1 MRDRLVAAIL
11 AFLNEEDLLTVGDV
25 RAALETEI
33 DAAGPGALL
42 ELKAR
47 LDADLGWNYYPR
59 DPLAQRIHHLLADRF
74 LQATSRV
81 LGVEHL
87 AALQSGPVAIF
98 GNHLSYADA
107 NVVEV
112 LLQRSGGGGAPLA
125 NRLTAIAGPKV
136 FSSRQRR
143 FSSLCFG
150 TIKVPQST
158 EVSSAE
164 AVLSVREVARA
175 ARQAI
180 DVAHARLDAGDA
192 LLIFAE
198 GTRTRTGGMQ
208 RFLPGVARYLKVP
221 GIRILPVGLTGSEAL
236 FPVGTDRIQPAHMVM
251 RIGRPIPADALL
263 DRGRGDRR
271 LTMDAIGLAVAELLP
286 PEYRGVYGNE
296 RSFAE
301 ATRVLHQL
309 NVHP

>member
-1 MRDRLVAAIL
+1 MRDRLIAAVL
-11 AFLNEEDLLTVGDV
+11 AFLNDQDLLTVEDV

-42 ELKAR
+42 DLKER
-47 LDADLGWNYYPR
+47 LAADLGWSYYPR
-59 DPLAQRIHHLLADRF
+59 DSLAQRIHHLLADRF
-74 LQATSRV
+74 LQAGSRI
-81 LGVEHL
+81 LDIEHL
-87 AALQSGPVAIF
+87 ADVQAGPLAIV

-112 LLQRSGGGGAPLA
+112 LLQRSGGTTLA

-143 FSSLCFG
+143 FSSLSFG

-158 EVSSAE
+158 EVSSDE
-164 AVLSVREVARA
+164 AVLSAREVARA

-221 GIRILPVGLTGSEAL
+221 GIRILPVGIAGPEAL

-251 RIGRPIPADALL
+251 RLGRAMSADALL
-263 DRGRGDRR
+263 DRAGGDRR

-296 RSFAE
+296 HSFVDAS
-301 ATRVLHQL
+301 RVLHD
-309 NVHP
+309 

>member
-1 MRDRLVAAIL
+1 MRDKLVAAIL
-11 AFLNEEDLLTVGDV
+11 AFLNSQDLLTVEDV
-25 RAALETEI
+25 RAALEMEI
-33 DAAGPGALL
+33 DAAGPGALVD
-42 ELKAR
+42 LKER
-47 LDADLGWNYYPR
+47 LAADLGWAYYPR

-74 LQATSRV
+74 LQAGSRA

-87 AALQSGPVAIF
+87 TGLQPGPVAIF

-112 LLQRSGGGGAPLA
+112 LLQRSGNVLLA

-150 TIKVPQST
+150 TIKVPQSA
-158 EVSSAE
+158 EVSSDE

-180 DVAHARLDAGDA
+180 DVAHARLEAGDA

-198 GTRTRTGGMQ
+198 GTRSRTGGMQ
-208 RFLPGVARYLKVP
+208 RLLPGVARYLQVP
-221 GIRILPVGLTGSEAL
+221 GIQILPIGLTGSEAL
-236 FPVGTDRIQPAHMVM
+236 FPVGTDRIKPALSVM
-251 RIGRPIPADALL
+251 QIGRPIPADAML
-263 DRGRGDRR
+263 GGARGDRR
-271 LTMDAIGLAVAELLP
+271 LTMDAIGLAVAALLP
-286 PEYRGVYGNE
+286 PEYRGVYG
-296 RSFAE
+296 SGHPFLDAS
-301 ATRVLHQL
+301 AVLSAAKI
-309 NVHP
+309 

>member
-11 AFLNEEDLLTVGDV
+11 AFLNETDLLTVEDV

-42 ELKAR
+42 DLKER
-47 LDADLGWNYYPR
+47 LAADLGWTYYPR

-74 LQATSRV
+74 LQPGSRV
-81 LGVEHL
+81 LGAEHL
-87 AALQSGPVAIF
+87 ADVQSGPVAIF
-98 GNHLSYADA
+98 VNHLSYADA

-112 LLQRSGGGGAPLA
+112 LLQRSGGTSGALLA

-158 EVSSAE
+158 EVASGE
-164 AVLSVREVARA
+164 AMLSVREVARA

-180 DVAHARLDAGDA
+180 DVAHARLDRGDA

-208 RFLPGVARYLKVP
+208 RLLPGVARYLQLP
-221 GIRILPVGLTGSEAL
+221 GIQILPIGLAGPEAL
-236 FPVGTDRIQPAHMVM
+236 FPVGTDRIQPAHATM
-251 RIGRPIPADALL
+251 RLGRPISADELL
-263 DRGRGDRR
+263 RRSRGERR
-271 LTMDAIGLAVAELLP
+271 LVMDAIGLSVARLLP
-286 PEYRGVYGNE
+286 PEYRGVYESEQSLGD
-296 RSFAE
+296 AIG
-301 ATRVLHQL
+301 VLTD
-309 NVHP
+309 